1 MIAKVTQGA
10 SGRALI
16 LYLFGPGRANEH
28 TDQRVITSGIVM
40 GVEEGRT
47 LNAAEVSDLGAA
59 LDAANDTYR
68 AHPAGGHHLSLS
80 LPAGD
85 DHLSDEQWAEIAQR
99 PVRAIGFERE
109 EDEPAAWVASVTA
122 RVQRGTSTS
131 TSRLLWSEW
140 TAAGWTSGSPSE
152 PSPVYAADHSDGHD
166 LRDGARTQWRPDR
179 HCCSA
184 SFGHYGPYYLGV
196 GTAGGLLH
204 VTQRHHREHAPSG
217 GSQGRG
223 LSIGAIHRPTN
234 SPALAMCIWP

>member
-10 SGRALI
+10 SGRTLI
-16 LYLFGPGRANEH
+16 RYLLGPGRANEH

-85 DHLSDEQWAEIAQR
+85 DHLSDEH
-99 PVRAIGFERE
+99 
-109 EDEPAAWVASVTA
+109 WVASVTA